1 MIFPY
6 AEVEIESNGKLHD
19 PQQIEAARTAVAE
32 TNDVLVIV
40 HGWNNDM
47 RAARGLY
54 ERLANSLAA
63 VRGQGYAADRKIA
76 IIGVLWPSIKWAD
89 DDQIAGGGASN
100 DTEEAALVAQIGDSG
115 LDPDVAKELQNL
127 VQTTHLESEVA
138 RHEYLEL
145 LRSQLAQ
152 PVNDADEDAPSD
164 SFLKGDTEIL
174 FADAEQTDDFDDLVE
189 TQGGAPDP
197 AFFSG
202 SAAQTDDSDS
212 IDEVQGGIAGK
223 IVDFVNPVP
232 AARKLLNLTTYQ
244 TMRDRS
250 GVVGGIGIAELIG
263 NLQGESRRIH
273 LIGHSFGARAV
284 TAAANAANT
293 PVHALVLLQGAFSHY
308 GFAENWNNQRAN
320 GLFRAVPARIHG
332 PLVITHTK
340 NDKAVGFY
348 YALASRLAR
357 QVGVGLGGGP
367 NDRYGG
373 IGRNGALKTPE
384 ALTAGKLEDVDYQYA
399 FKARLVSNLQA
410 DAYIS
415 DHSDVTGEQV
425 AYAILSAITTP

>member
-6 AEVEIESNGKLHD
+6 AKVEIESNGKLHD
-19 PQQIEAARTAVAE
+19 KDQIESARNVVAG
-32 TNDVLVIV
+32 TTDVLVMV

-47 RAARGLY
+47 HDARKLY
-54 ERLANSLAA
+54 ERLSTSIAA
-63 VRGQGYAADRKIA
+63 VRGRGHAADRKIA
-76 IIGVLWPSIKWAD
+76 IVGVLWPSIKWAD

-100 DTEEAALVAQIGDSG
+100 ATEEAELIAQIGDCD
-115 LDPDVAKELQNL
+115 LDPYVTEKLQNL
-127 VQTTHLESEVA
+127 VLTSHLDSADA
-138 RHEYLEL
+138 RCEYIGM
-145 LRSQLAQ
+145 LRTQIPQ
-152 PVNDADEDAPSD
+152 PANDADEDAPSD
-164 SFLKGDTEIL
+164 SFLKGDPEIL
-174 FADAEQTDDFDDLVE
+174 FADAEQTDDFDDLSEV
-189 TQGGAPDP
+189 QGGAPDE
-197 AFFSG
+197 AFISE
-202 SAAQTDDSDS
+202 STAQTDDADS
-212 IDEVQGGIAGK
+212 IDEVQGGEAGK
-223 IVDFVNPVP
+223 IFDLVNPVP

-250 GVVGGIGIAELIG
+250 GVVGGNGIAELIG

-284 TAAANAANT
+284 TAAANAATT

-332 PLVITHTK
+332 PLVVTHTK
-340 NDKAVGFY
+340 NDKAVGSY

-384 ALTAGKLEDVDYQYA
+384 ALTAGKLEDVDFQYA
-399 FKARLVSNLQA
+399 FKARHVSNLQA
-410 DAYIS
+410 DTYIS
-415 DHSDVTGEQV
+415 DHSDVAGEQV